1 MIPPGCGGRAAPEG
15 GEPQPPG
22 GPARGG
28 VQHAQAE
35 LARRM
40 AALEAAL
47 EPGRLW
53 EAADGADE
61 RAEREA
67 EDLLEQVAP

>member
-1 MIPPGCGGRAAPEG
+1 
-15 GEPQPPG
+15 
-22 GPARGG
+22 